1 MQVVLFSQSDIKQ
14 EFCSSIFHL
23 MFGKEKK
30 CKDHKGKCS
39 LTKRTK
45 EHCPIKFD
53 VVLISMASGT
63 LPMVLTCMG
72 SIHSLHTHLENVK
85 EAH

>member
-1 MQVVLFSQSDIKQ
+1 MNIQCKCGESMQDVLFSQSDIKLSGILFKYVSFNVWQ
-14 EFCSSIFHL
+14 
-23 MFGKEKK
+23 GKK

-53 VVLISMASGT
+53 VVLISMAD
-63 LPMVLTCMG
+63 
-72 SIHSLHTHLENVK
+72 
-85 EAH
+85 